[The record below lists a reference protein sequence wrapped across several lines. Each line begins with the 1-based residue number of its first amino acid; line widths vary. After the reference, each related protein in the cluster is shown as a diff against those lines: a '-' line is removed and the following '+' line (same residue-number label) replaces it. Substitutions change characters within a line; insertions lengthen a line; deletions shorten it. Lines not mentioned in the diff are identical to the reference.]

1 MSSTITE
8 TIAGTASGI
17 IENTGAFSE
26 QNMQK
31 FIKLIQDYN
40 VIGFALGIM
49 VGQNVAELANSFI
62 DGIIMPTLEP
72 ILAKFG
78 GKKMSVQIG
87 GITFHLGK
95 FFQALLKFLALSIVI
110 YTLLQLG
117 IQMKKPVQWVSIRS
131 LADNVD
137 FS

>member
-1 MSSTITE
+1 MTEQVVENVAKATTELITK
-8 TIAGTASGI
+8 
-17 IENTGAFSE
+17 TGAIGGD
-26 QNMQK
+26 NMAK

-49 VGQNVAELANSFI
+49 IGQNVAELANSFI

-72 ILAKFG
+72 VFKKFG
-78 GKKMSVQIG
+78 GKKMSVVIG

-95 FFQALLKFLALSIVI
+95 VFESLLKFLALSVVI
-110 YTLLQLG
+110 YVLLQLG
-117 IQMKKPVQWVSIRS
+117 IQMKKPVSWVSIRS
-131 LADNVD
+131 LAPDVN

>member
-1 MSSTITE
+1 MTEQVVDNVAKATTELITK
-8 TIAGTASGI
+8 TSAIGGD
-17 IENTGAFSE
+17 
-26 QNMQK
+26 NMTK

-40 VIGFALGIM
+40 VIGFDLGVM

-72 ILAKFG
+72 IFKKFG
-78 GKKMSVQIG
+78 GKKMSVEIG

-95 FFQALLKFLALSIVI
+95 VFQSLLKFLALSVVI
-110 YTLLQLG
+110 YVLLQLG
-117 IQMKKPVQWVSIRS
+117 IQLKKPITWVSIRS
-131 LADNVD
+131 KATDLD